1 MSWLSAI
8 KTGFSWLTG
17 KSLGASITRT
27 VLMGYAINKLSKSAL
42 KDNPTSAERPPEPDP
57 GVKIQIAPDTR
68 HKIPVLYGRAHV
80 AGAVT
85 EAVMTAD
92 RQTMWYVI
100 TLSEQTGTRLSDSQ
114 PSTYTFYDAY
124 WNDARI
130 VFQNDAITVDYTVD
144 RDGNV
149 DNNLNGLVEIYFYNQ
164 DDQLPPDNFYDPGT
178 WVPARSRVPNWT
190 ANHTMNKLIFA
201 VVKVT
206 YNKEKGVNGLGTMTF
221 DIENSMSD
229 AGDVLYDYM
238 TNTRYGAGLS
248 AEEIY
253 SA

>member
-17 KSLGASITRT
+17 KSLGASLTRT
-27 VLMGYAINKLSKSAL
+27 VLMGYAVNKLSKSAL
-42 KDNPTSAERPPEPDP
+42 KDNPTSAERPPEPDE
-57 GVKIQIAPDTR
+57 GVKIQINPDTT
-68 HKIPVLYGRAHV
+68 HKIPVLYGRGHI
-80 AGAVT
+80 AGAIT
-85 EAVMTAD
+85 EAQMTAD
-92 RQTMWYVI
+92 RKTMWYVI
-100 TLSEQTGTRLSDSQ
+100 TLCEKTGTRLSDSQ
-114 PSTYTFYDAY
+114 PSTYSFRDAY
-124 WNDARI
+124 WNDARV
-130 VFQNDAITVDYTVD
+130 VFKPDAVTVDYTVD
-144 RDGNV
+144 REGNV
-149 DNNLNGLVEIYFYNQ
+149 DASLSGLVEIYFYNE
-164 DDQLPPDNFYDPGT
+164 DDQLAPDNYTEPGG

-206 YNKEKGVNGLGTMTF
+206 YDREKGVTGLGTMTF
-221 DIENSMSD
+221 DVENSMSQ
-229 AGDVLYDYM
+229 AGDCLYDYM